1 MQNKGVGETT
11 KQAKEV
17 LQMLDAR
24 KVINQEHS
32 NGLRMFGSDPING
45 YVVELETG
53 KLGLVEA

>member
-1 MQNKGVGETT
+1 VQNKVVGEAT

-17 LQMLDAR
+17 MRMLDAR
-24 KVINQEHS
+24 KVISQEHS

-53 KLGLVEA
+53 KLGLIEA

>member
-1 MQNKGVGETT
+1 MQDKGVGETT
-11 KQAKEV
+11 TQAKEV

-32 NGLRMFGSDPING
+32 NGLRMFGSDPVNG